1 MDGSI
6 KGNGK
11 TISSKVK
18 DTRNSLIYQFIM
30 AHIKKENR
38 MDMENMN
45 GRMVKI
51 MKASGSMD

>member
-6 KGNGK
+6 KVSGK

-18 DTRNSLIYQFIM
+18 DTKNLLTYQFIV